1 MRSAILTRL
10 RLLGLMLALGGF
22 LLIAT
27 LCLQVAVSG
36 DRPKSGTAVGIHLGG
51 SGWQSAWMNRIRG
64 NQPGGCWPE
73 VAVLLSGNVYTK
85 HRLIGL
91 NPVASQEAYSH
102 TKGILPGLADQIER
116 TCHFC

>member
-1 MRSAILTRL
+1 MKPTIPPRL
-10 RLLGLMLALGGF
+10 RLLGSVLALVF
-22 LLIAT
+22 LLAGW
-27 LCLQVAVSG
+27 LHLRAVA
-36 DRPKSGTAVGIHLGG
+36 DRQQGSGTAVGIHLGG
-51 SGWQSAWMNRIRG
+51 SGWQSSYLARVRG
-64 NQPGGCWPE
+64 DQAGGCWPE